1 MATADEVLPL
11 VRAPRA
17 TRRHRPP
24 APPPPTANRRSARN
38 PQVAPL
44 VVPLDTGRTAVEG
57 YLRPPGADAAQPAT
71 LWARV
76 SGAPAGGGP
85 LTGARLEAG
94 PALAAAL
101 AGREAAAAARLADS
115 PSLAAFF
122 VELQDLLARPAPGA
136 GGSAAAAAAAGPPR
150 APAFFSGLRAELDAV
165 GWASVSDL
173 ASDLSS
179 LTLHAVDAAGRRHA
193 LRLTLPRGYPAA
205 APLAAADLP
214 APFAPRWGPGAA
226 LADAL
231 VQFKAAL
238 AGHQML
244 WDSLDDLDAH
254 AWVVEPAAPRRADA
268 HRRLALGGHAT
279 LALTLDVS
287 DPGAPPEFRLM
298 GPDAAVAPLRA
309 ALAAARP
316 RWRRGTPLRENLEA
330 ALGAPLPAR
339 PAAGGAAGALGA
351 ATQGDAAAECAICYS
366 YRLPAEADGA
376 EIDGAETGG
385 RMDMDGGGDGG
396 AEADDGG
403 APDVHCDNAACG
415 KPFHALCLAEWLA
428 ADAGARRAFGVV
440 YGECPY
446 CSAQIS
452 ACGEGAL

>member
-1 MATADEVLPL
+1 M
-11 VRAPRA
+11 
-17 TRRHRPP
+17 
-24 APPPPTANRRSARN
+24 
-38 PQVAPL
+38 
-44 VVPLDTGRTAVEG
+44 VPLDAGRTAVEG

-85 LTGARLEAG
+85 LAGARLEAG

-122 VELQDLLARPAPGA
+122 VELQDLLARPARPAPGA
-136 GGSAAAAAAAGPPR
+136 NSSGALAHTTGPPR
-150 APAFFSGLRAELDAV
+150 APAFFSGLRSELDAV
-165 GWASVSDL
+165 GWARVSDL
-173 ASDLSS
+173 APDLSA
-179 LTLHAVDAAGRRHA
+179 LTLAAVDAAGRRHA
-193 LRLTLPRGYPAA
+193 LRLALPRGYPAA

-231 VQFKAAL
+231 AQFEAAL
-238 AGHQML
+238 AGHQPL

-287 DPGAPPEFRLM
+287 DPGALPEFRLM

-316 RWRRGTPLRENLEA
+316 RWRRAAPLRENLEA

-339 PAAGGAAGALGA
+339 PAGGGGALGA
-351 ATQGDAAAECAICYS
+351 VTQGDAAAECAICYS
-366 YRLPAEADGA
+366 YRLPADGTEADGTDA
-376 EIDGAETGG
+376 EAGG
-385 RMDMDGGGDGG
+385 RMEVDGGG
-396 AEADDGG
+396 ADGG

-415 KPFHALCLAEWLA
+415 KPFHARCLAEWLA

-452 ACGEGAL
+452 ARGEGAL